1 MTSGRD
7 LPRNILRFD
16 RDGQAVYGSLQVN
29 KLRPGA
35 LVEMA
40 KSGSSSAGP
49 MRTQP
54 LQLGSIH
61 PTQPLMPSAGTEMKI
76 QNRPQRKSPS
86 REDQVEAVKAKISRR
101 NSLRKQR
108 AALKS

>member
-1 MTSGRD
+1 
-7 LPRNILRFD
+7 
-16 RDGQAVYGSLQVN
+16 
-29 KLRPGA
+29 
-35 LVEMA
+35 MA
-40 KSGSSSAGP
+40 KSESSSAGP

-54 LQLGSIH
+54 IPLGSIH
-61 PTQPLMPSAGTEMKI
+61 PTQPLMPSAGTEIKV
-76 QNRPQRKSPS
+76 QHRSQRKSPS

>member
-1 MTSGRD
+1 M
-7 LPRNILRFD
+7 
-16 RDGQAVYGSLQVN
+16 QAERLN

-35 LVEMA
+35 LVKMV
-40 KSGSSSAGP
+40 KLKSSSAEP

-61 PTQPLMPSAGTEMKI
+61 PTQPLMPSVGSATAVEI
-76 QNRPQRKSPS
+76 RPPRKESS
-86 REDQVEAVKAKISRR
+86 RAEQVEAVKAKISRR

-108 AALKS
+108 AALNG

>member
-1 MTSGRD
+1 LSFAKPITFREVR
-7 LPRNILRFD
+7 L
-16 RDGQAVYGSLQVN
+16 N
-29 KLRPGA
+29 KSRPAA
-35 LVEMA
+35 LMGMA

-61 PTQPLMPSAGTEMKI
+61 PTQPLMPSANTETKV
-76 QNRPQRKSPS
+76 RSRAPRKSPS
-86 REDQVEAVKAKISRR
+86 RAEEVDAVKAKISRR

-108 AALKS
+108 AALKG

>member
-1 MTSGRD
+1 
-7 LPRNILRFD
+7 
-16 RDGQAVYGSLQVN
+16 
-29 KLRPGA
+29 
-35 LVEMA
+35 MA
-40 KSGSSSAGP
+40 KSGSSSTGP

-61 PTQPLMPSAGTEMKI
+61 PTQPLMPSAGAEMNVKT
-76 QNRPQRKSPS
+76 PPRKKLS
-86 REDQVEAVKAKISRR
+86 RVERVAAVKAKISRW

>member
-1 MTSGRD
+1 
-7 LPRNILRFD
+7 
-16 RDGQAVYGSLQVN
+16 
-29 KLRPGA
+29 
-35 LVEMA
+35 
-40 KSGSSSAGP
+40 

-61 PTQPLMPSAGTEMKI
+61 PTQPLMPSAGTEMKV
-76 QNRPQRKSPS
+76 QSRATRKAPS
-86 REDQVEAVKAKISRR
+86 RAEQVDAVKAKISRR